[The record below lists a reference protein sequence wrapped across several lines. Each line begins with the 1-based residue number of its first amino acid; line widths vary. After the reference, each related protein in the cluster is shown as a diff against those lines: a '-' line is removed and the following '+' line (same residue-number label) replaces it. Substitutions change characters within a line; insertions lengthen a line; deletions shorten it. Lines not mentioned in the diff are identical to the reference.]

1 MSTKINGRAVASVE
15 SSLLGRYILKP
26 LANWRARQVAMDEL
40 MSLDDHMLAD
50 IGISRSEIPG
60 IVSGL
65 IKPVRAA
72 NANEDRPRRAA

>member
-1 MSTKINGRAVASVE
+1 
-15 SSLLGRYILKP
+15 
-26 LANWRARQVAMDEL
+26 MDEL

-65 IKPVRAA
+65 IKPGRAA

>member
-1 MSTKINGRAVASVE
+1 MSTKYNGRTAGVVQDG
-15 SSLLGRYILKP
+15 LLGRYILKP
-26 LANWRARQVAMDEL
+26 LANWRARQVAMEEL

-65 IKPVRAA
+65 IKPGRAA